1 MLAANHDKSIF
12 YQLDLADAAS
22 EFVSKGI
29 ALPEGLP
36 ADAPL
41 MKRVHDHMFRA
52 RILQFSGDDRGR
64 VEQQQAFSLL
74 REGLIAT
81 IADAKQ
87 MPRLNVYRDQI
98 VWGRSPVR
106 IDLAGG
112 WTDTPPFCMY
122 TGGNVVNVA
131 IELNG
136 QPPLQVYVKPARE
149 FRIILR
155 SIDIGAMESI
165 STWDELRDFNKVG
178 SPFSIPKAAL
188 ALAGFI
194 PEFSAGRYVSL
205 EEQLK
210 ASFLLF

>member
-22 EFVSKGI
+22 EFVAGGI
-29 ALPEGLP
+29 MLPKGLP

-52 RILQFSGDDRGR
+52 CVLQLSGDERGM

-74 REGLIAT
+74 REGLINT
-81 IADAKQ
+81 IADEKQ

-112 WTDTPPFCMY
+112 WTDTPLTACMP
-122 TGGNVVNVA
+122 VVM
-131 IELNG
+131 
-136 QPPLQVYVKPARE
+136 
-149 FRIILR
+149 
-155 SIDIGAMESI
+155 S
-165 STWDELRDFNKVG
+165 
-178 SPFSIPKAAL
+178 
-188 ALAGFI
+188 
-194 PEFSAGRYVSL
+194 
-205 EEQLK
+205 
-210 ASFLLF
+210 

>member
-1 MLAANHDKSIF
+1 M
-12 YQLDLADAAS
+12 
-22 EFVSKGI
+22 
-29 ALPEGLP
+29 PEGLP

-52 RILQFSGDDRGR
+52 RILQLSGDDRGR

-131 IELNG
+131 I
-136 QPPLQVYVKPARE
+136 
-149 FRIILR
+149 
-155 SIDIGAMESI
+155 S
-165 STWDELRDFNKVG
+165 
-178 SPFSIPKAAL
+178 
-188 ALAGFI
+188 
-194 PEFSAGRYVSL
+194 
-205 EEQLK
+205 
-210 ASFLLF
+210 

>member
-1 MLAANHDKSIF
+1 MLPK
-12 YQLDLADAAS
+12 
-22 EFVSKGI
+22 
-29 ALPEGLP
+29 GLP

-52 RILQFSGDDRGR
+52 RVLQLSGDERGM

-74 REGLIAT
+74 REGWIST
-81 IADAKQ
+81 IADEKQ

-112 WTDTPPFCMY
+112 WTDTPPYCMY
-122 TGGNVVNVA
+122 AGGNVVNVA

-149 FRIILR
+149 SRIILR
-155 SIDIGAMESI
+155 SIDIGAMECI
-165 STWDELRDFNKVG
+165 STLHPESGVGFGRVYTRILSRLLCFVGRATESIRMRVG
-178 SPFSIPKAAL
+178 SDVVGCDSCRFWPGNQFDSCGYGIGCIV
-188 ALAGFI
+188 GFLWL
-194 PEFSAGRYVSL
+194 GVG
-205 EEQLK
+205 
-210 ASFLLF
+210 